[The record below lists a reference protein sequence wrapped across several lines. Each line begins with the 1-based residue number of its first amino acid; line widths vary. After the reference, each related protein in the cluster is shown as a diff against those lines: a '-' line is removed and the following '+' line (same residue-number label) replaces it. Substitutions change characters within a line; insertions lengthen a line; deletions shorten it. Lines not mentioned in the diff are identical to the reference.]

1 MRFLSTAAVA
11 SLFMLMTKAAL
22 AGAGV
27 EGEITVPEPATIA
40 LFAAGAA
47 GVLMLRKHLDKQK

>member
-1 MRFLSTAAVA
+1 
-11 SLFMLMTKAAL
+11 MTKAAL